1 MKSLKNIAKA
11 TVFISIIALSA
22 GCASVTDAGLDSAQ
36 PVQHE
41 QSVQAVHNDA
51 RNSVK
56 PDDTP
61 FGNGEE
67 ETIIVDRPKL

>member
-1 MKSLKNIAKA
+1 MKSFKNIAKA
-11 TVFISIIALSA
+11 TAFVSILALSA

-51 RNSVK
+51 RDSVK
-56 PDDTP
+56 PDDNP
-61 FGNGEE
+61 FGSGDE